1 MILLPLFVIFNK
13 KNIMASLS
21 YEPMIITKEIKI
33 MDDNHH
39 EQNLSTNTL
48 MDTPRLKEHLKFVSE
63 NYINNDLF
71 NEKVEKYA
79 KKYATKN
86 IENNEELKEKH
97 NVDKEFYNKIN
108 GILLKNS
115 LYSNDNIILLN
126 KTFLSELK
134 EFLEFSLELNV
145 Y

>member
-1 MILLPLFVIFNK
+1 
-13 KNIMASLS
+13 MASLS
-21 YEPMIITKEIKI
+21 YEPMIVTKEIKI

-48 MDTPRLKEHLKFVSE
+48 MDTPRIKEHLKFVSE

-108 GILLKNS
+108 SILLKNS

-134 EFLEFSLELNV
+134 EFLEFSPELNV

>member
-1 MILLPLFVIFNK
+1 
-13 KNIMASLS
+13 MASLS
-21 YEPMIITKEIKI
+21 YEPMIVTKEIKI

-48 MDTPRLKEHLKFVSE
+48 MDTPRIKEHLKFVSE

>member
-1 MILLPLFVIFNK
+1 
-13 KNIMASLS
+13 MASLS

-48 MDTPRLKEHLKFVSE
+48 MDTPRIKEHLKFVSE

-134 EFLEFSLELNV
+134 EFLGFNLELNV
-145 Y
+145 

>member
-1 MILLPLFVIFNK
+1 
-13 KNIMASLS
+13 MASLS
-21 YEPMIITKEIKI
+21 YIPMIVTKEIKI
-33 MDDNHH
+33 MDGNHH

-48 MDTPRLKEHLKFVSE
+48 MDTPRIKEHLKFVSE

-97 NVDKEFYNKIN
+97 NVDKDFYNKIN
-108 GILLKNS
+108 DILLKNS